1 MRDAELAAGSLFCA
15 SPLSQQR
22 RDMLEGRS
30 TPSPLWP
37 GTSPHVSVNYC
48 WVTNHPKLSLWASSQ
63 GLAGSWWRASH
74 GGGCL
79 GSQWLRSSCSGSLSA
94 TLSLSVLHTWGQED
108 PSFCSRPEM
117 LQAPERE
124 PWTTSGSLLPGTQS
138 RCSWSHGPNFP
149 PTPGHMILLEDV
161 QPRTLHPVH
170 HIACHM
176 AAW

>member
-94 TLSLSVLHTWGQED
+94 TLSLSVLHTWV
-108 PSFCSRPEM
+108 
-117 LQAPERE
+117 
-124 PWTTSGSLLPGTQS
+124 
-138 RCSWSHGPNFP
+138 NK
-149 PTPGHMILLEDV
+149 
-161 QPRTLHPVH
+161 RTLLSVLALRCCRHQRENHEPHQVPSYLELSQD
-170 HIACHM
+170 AAGVM
-176 AAW
+176 APTSLQLLVTWSYWRMSSHVPCILSIT